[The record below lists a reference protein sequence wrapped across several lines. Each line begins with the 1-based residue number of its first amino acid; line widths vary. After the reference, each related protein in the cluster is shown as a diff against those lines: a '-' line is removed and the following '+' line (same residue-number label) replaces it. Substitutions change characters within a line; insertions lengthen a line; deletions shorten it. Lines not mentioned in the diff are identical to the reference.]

1 MKPLDYLKGAL
12 QDAVSDDCSSDDII
26 RAVRS
31 GLGDQVAY
39 HKRMADKA
47 QKALD
52 QLNKFGPAD
61 EPLYPASD
69 TISFAD
75 PYVWGI
81 HPPAAADTISFS
93 ASNDTISFGGDTV
106 LR

>member
-1 MKPLDYLKGAL
+1 MKQLDYLKGAL
-12 QDAVSDDCSSDDII
+12 QDAVSDDCTSDDII

-39 HKRMADKA
+39 HRRMADKA

-52 QLNKFGPAD
+52 QMNKFGPAT
-61 EPLYPASD
+61 EPLNFATHAQD
-69 TISFAD
+69 TISFSD

-81 HPPAAADTISFS
+81 NPPV
-93 ASNDTISFGGDTV
+93 N
-106 LR
+106 R